1 MTQVEA
7 STILAELRGQSIIL
21 PDLNAMFNGWPRHVN
36 VHLDR
41 LRRDV
46 DRWLDR

>member
-7 STILAELRGQSIIL
+7 SLILAELRGQSIVL
-21 PDLNAMFNGWPRHVN
+21 PDLNVVFNGWPRHVN